1 MRRFLTLF
9 TMLMLCGVLAFAQSR
24 VVSGK
29 VTDKEG
35 NPVPF
40 ATIKLKN
47 SNVGLSADA
56 NGAYFIKVKNGDVL
70 EISASSFKT
79 VEVPVGTLTVLDVVL
94 EKGVSAELKEVVVT
108 GAFGIK
114 RAARG
119 QSANVQNV
127 TSEQLNTIRQQ
138 NVNDALAGKVAGI
151 QVRSVSAAKLGVDNV
166 VRLRGENGLGVG
178 GGALYVVNGTIVPSA
193 SDINTDDI
201 EDVSVLQGPAAAAL
215 FGPDGANGAIVI
227 NTKRGRKR
235 PGTGLEI
242 NSNVVFDKVYILPDV
257 QNTYAGGTY
266 HQTSS
271 DDIAPM
277 IAYHYRPGIDP
288 KGWAA
293 LDGKYYISDI
303 EDESWGPKMT
313 GQEYIPYY
321 AWYDGHE
328 RAFKTAKL
336 NPQPNNVR
344 DFFNT
349 GVTKVNNIN
358 FSKAGSDYNIRLSYT
373 NTDIKGLIPTS
384 WLKRHAFTSSLT
396 LDLTNKWTVGA
407 NINFLTQS
415 ANAENDDGYGNQS
428 SGSFNQWF
436 HRDID
441 MSVMRDLRYV
451 KNSYGQQV
459 TWNHGT
465 PDQYNPASPQSFYA
479 PYYWYNPYSYQD
491 DIVNKFGR
499 NRLYGDA
506 FVMFK
511 PTSDLSLKVTYR
523 RNQLNTD
530 YDTRQL
536 YALQVTNNG
545 NTSSGFNYWESFS
558 GRSATWQGFAFGN
571 SFSNR
576 QNIEFLAS
584 YKKKIGKDFNLGVNA
599 GGDIFKYDFQQTTWN
614 SLGGLTVPDEFLVSN
629 SVKVNPQAR
638 TLQAQKRRSIFGQ
651 ANLGY
656 KNYAFIDGSYRRDYS
671 STEDAGYYI
680 DSKTIG
686 ASLILTNLLKVK
698 SDKFNYL
705 KIRGSIGQVLNLTGI
720 YGNTVTYNPTLY
732 PIAYN
737 GTTRISTEPNTT
749 LNGIHGATNIEKELG
764 LEIRLFK
771 NRVGLNATYW
781 DRTNK
786 DFPYNVDIYPGS
798 GYSTAAANVGKIKKS
813 GIDLQ
818 LNLVPVRSRNF
829 DWNLN
834 ATWGYLLKNTVIS
847 LIPGINRTAAIS
859 SGQAGTAAYVVNEV
873 GNEWGQ
879 LIGRGILYDKTTGL
893 PSVDKN
899 GMFVADPTLKHFGSV
914 LPNYTGGVQN
924 SFTLFKNFTMNVN
937 IDFSVG
943 GVFFSLSKYYGYAT
957 GMYAETAVLNDK
969 GMSVR
974 DRVSDGGGVHVYAY
988 DTTSKKAID
997 TYVQGGAYFRQFAY
1011 STSIVEPFIYSLT
1024 YVKLRELSIGYKLP
1038 ISRLN
1043 LSKYIQNAEFS
1054 ITARNPLLLYTKA
1067 KGFDPSEIS
1076 TNYGEDGQLPG
1087 TRSLGVNLKI
1097 GF

>member
-1 MRRFLTLF
+1 MRRFLSLF
-9 TMLMLCGVLAFAQSR
+9 TMLMLCGVLAFAQNR

-29 VTDKEG
+29 VTDNTG

-40 ATIKLKN
+40 ATIKVKN
-47 SNVGLSADA
+47 SNVGVSADA
-56 NGAYFIKVKNGDVL
+56 NGAYSIKVKAGSVL

-79 VEVPVGTLTVLDVVL
+79 IEIPVGSLTVLDAVL
-94 EKGVSAELKEVVVT
+94 EKGASSDLKEVVVT

-151 QVRSVSAAKLGVDNV
+151 QVRSVSAAKLGVDNII
-166 VRLRGENGLGVG
+166 RLRGENGLGVG

-235 PGTGLEI
+235 PGSGLEI

-266 HQTSS
+266 HQVSN

-277 IAYHYRPGIDP
+277 VPYHYRPGIDP
-288 KGWAA
+288 AGSAA

-303 EDESWGPKMT
+303 EDESWGPKME

-321 AWYDGHE
+321 AWYAGHE

-358 FSKAGSDYNIRLSYT
+358 FSKAGSDYNVRLSYT
-373 NTDIKGLIPTS
+373 NTDINGLIPTS
-384 WLKRHAFTSSLT
+384 WLKKHTFNGNFNI
-396 LDLTNKWTVGA
+396 DLTNKLSVGA
-407 NINFLTQS
+407 NINFLTQA
-415 ANAENDDGYGNQS
+415 ANAENDDGYSNQT

-441 MSVMRDLRYV
+441 MSIMRDLRYI
-451 KNSYGQQV
+451 KNQYGQQV
-459 TWNHGT
+459 TWNHDL
-465 PDQYNPASPQSFYA
+465 PDAYNPAKPQSFYA

-491 DIVNKFGR
+491 DIVNRFNR

-506 FVMFK
+506 YVMFK
-511 PTSDLSLKVTYR
+511 PTSDLMFKLTYR

-536 YALQVTNNG
+536 NALQVTNNG
-545 NTSSGFNYWESFS
+545 NTSSGFGYWESFS
-558 GRSATWQGFAFGN
+558 GRSATWQGFAFG
-571 SFSNR
+571 SSYSNR

-584 YKKKIGKDFNLGVNA
+584 YKKKLAKDFQVGVNLGS
-599 GGDIFKYDFQQTTWN
+599 DISKFDFQQTTWN

-629 SVKVNPQAR
+629 SAKVNPQAR
-638 TLQAQKRRSIFGQ
+638 TLQAQKRRALFAQ
-651 ANLGY
+651 ANIGFR
-656 KNYAFIDGSYRRDYS
+656 NYAFLDGSFRRDYS
-671 STEDAGYYI
+671 STEADGYSV
-680 DSKTIG
+680 DSKTVG
-686 ASLILTNLLKVK
+686 ASLILSDMLHIK
-698 SDKFNYL
+698 SDNFNYL
-705 KIRGSIGQVLNLTGI
+705 KLRASVGQVLNLTGI
-720 YGNTVTYNPTLY
+720 YGNSVPYDPQLY

-737 GTTRISTEPNTT
+737 GTVRIATEPNTT
-749 LNGIHGATNIEKELG
+749 LNGIHGATNIEKEVG
-764 LEIRLFK
+764 FEVRLFK

-798 GYSTAAANVGKIKKS
+798 GYSTAAANVGKVKKS

-818 LNLVPVRSRNF
+818 LNLVPYKSRNF

-834 ATWGYLLKNTVIS
+834 ASWGYLLKNTVVK
-847 LIPGINRTAAIS
+847 LIPGINRTTAIS
-859 SGQAGTAAYVVNEV
+859 NGQAGTAVYVVNEE

-879 LIGRGILYDKTTGL
+879 LIGRGILYDKSGL
-893 PSVDKN
+893 PQLDVN
-899 GMFVADPTLKHFGSV
+899 GMFLPDPVLKHFGSV

-924 SFTLFKNFTMNVN
+924 SFTLFKNFTLNVN
-937 IDFSVG
+937 VDFSVG

-974 DRVSDGGGVHVYAY
+974 DRVSDGGGVHVFGY
-988 DTTSKKAID
+988 DTLTKKGID
-997 TYVQGGAYFRQFAY
+997 RYVAGGAYFRQFAY

-1054 ITARNPLLLYTKA
+1054 ITARNPLLIYTKA
-1067 KGFDPSEIS
+1067 KGFDPSEIA